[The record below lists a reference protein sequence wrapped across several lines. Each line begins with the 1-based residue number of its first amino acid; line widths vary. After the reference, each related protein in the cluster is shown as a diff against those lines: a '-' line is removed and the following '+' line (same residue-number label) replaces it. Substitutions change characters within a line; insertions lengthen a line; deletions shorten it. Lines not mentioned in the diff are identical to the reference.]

1 MCYWCTAVYK
11 HMLVQVWTQKTNTG
25 LSGTNSHT
33 AGTCLITNSVY
44 SGCEVIAECQ
54 NNWHRQHIQLP
65 TMSQLDTLTL
75 TSWQADAT
83 ILLGIHILK
92 YPHYLF
98 FFFLRYIWILIQRK
112 RLDSLLFKNKHFFC
126 GNCMKIGEGNLV
138 PFHSCHYP
146 CEFQNTHTIKLT
158 VSLKHQQKRQQNWWA
173 WERECRSLEAQ
184 LLVTA

>member
-11 HMLVQVWTQKTNTG
+11 HMLAQVWTQKTNTG

-54 NNWHRQHIQLP
+54 NNWHSQHIQLP
-65 TMSQLDTLTL
+65 TVSQLETLTL

-83 ILLGIHILK
+83 ILLGTHILK

-98 FFFLRYIWILIQRK
+98 FFWDIYEFWFKGRGWTLFFL
-112 RLDSLLFKNKHFFC
+112 
-126 GNCMKIGEGNLV
+126 KINIFSV
-138 PFHSCHYP
+138 
-146 CEFQNTHTIKLT
+146 
-158 VSLKHQQKRQQNWWA
+158 
-173 WERECRSLEAQ
+173 
-184 LLVTA
+184 VTAWKLEKEIWSHFTAVIIPLSFKTLTQ